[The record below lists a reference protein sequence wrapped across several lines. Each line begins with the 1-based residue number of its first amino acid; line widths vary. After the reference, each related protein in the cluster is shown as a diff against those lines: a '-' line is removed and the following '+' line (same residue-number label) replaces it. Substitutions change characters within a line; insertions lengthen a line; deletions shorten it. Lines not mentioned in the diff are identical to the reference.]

1 LYLRVVRRLVCE
13 SLAKLRSRREE
24 REFFAE
30 WDRQGWEVPP
40 VPGARLALTPD
51 ELEVACDV
59 LQSLGGMNA
68 HQRSLRDR
76 LQPLRG
82 GANPVVLTPYEA
94 GALAQALDARAA
106 LDAREQR
113 LRDRLRS

>member
-1 LYLRVVRRLVCE
+1 MRRLVRE

-40 VPGARLALTPD
+40 APGARLALTPG

-59 LQSLGGMNA
+59 LQSLGAMNA

-76 LQPLRG
+76 LQPLCDG